1 MAFLRIPRPWEKVTG
16 SEVTPE
22 SVYRN
27 RREILRDFGIAGIG
41 SLGALTAFTRG
52 SAQGPGPG
60 PYGQV
65 SEFWSE
71 KWSDLFPAKRTERFQ
86 VEGEITDQRTVT
98 GYNNFY
104 EFSLQKEKV
113 RDLVDE
119 FEVHPWQVGVK
130 GEVEKE
136 GTFDLD
142 DLIRMGELEER
153 VYHLRCVEA
162 WSANVPWTGFPLS
175 QLIRK
180 LKPTADAHYVRFYT
194 VLRPSEMPTQ
204 RNGGYGY
211 PWPYYEALRMDEAM
225 NELAL
230 LTFGVYGHPLNKQNG
245 APVRLILPW
254 KFGFK
259 SIKSIVR
266 IEFVKRQPGT
276 FWNDISREY
285 GFYGN
290 VNPKFDHPRW
300 SQASELFLS
309 TRERIPTRLYNGYGE
324 FVGGLYDE
332 TERKYFY

>member
-1 MAFLRIPRPWEKVTG
+1 MAFLRIPRPWEKIRE

-22 SVYRN
+22 SLYLN
-27 RREILRDFGIAGIG
+27 RRDILRRFGIAGLG
-41 SLGALTAFTRG
+41 ATAAAASLGKALAQETRL
-52 SAQGPGPG
+52 G
-60 PYGQV
+60 PYGHV
-65 SEFWSE
+65 SRFWSE
-71 KWSDLFPAKRTERFQ
+71 KWSDLFPATRDQRFKVER
-86 VEGEITDQRTVT
+86 GITDERIVA

-104 EFSLQKEKV
+104 EFSLKKQQVKE
-113 RDLVDE
+113 RVDQ
-119 FEVHPWQVGVK
+119 FEVHPWQVEIA
-130 GEVEKE
+130 GEVEKQ

-142 DLIRMGELEER
+142 DLIRMGNPEER

-175 QLIRK
+175 QLIEK
-180 LKPTADAHYVRFYT
+180 LKPTADAHFVRFFT
-194 VLRPSEMPTQ
+194 LLRPSQMPTQ

-259 SIKSIVR
+259 SIKSIVK
-266 IEFVKRQPGT
+266 IEFVKKQPGT
-276 FWNDISREY
+276 FWTDISREY

-290 VNPKFDHPRW
+290 VNPGFDHPRW
-300 SQASELFLS
+300 SQASELFLN

>member
-1 MAFLRIPRPWEKVTG
+1 MAYLRIPRPWAKIPE

-22 SVYRN
+22 SLYLN
-27 RREILRDFGIAGIG
+27 RRDVLRQFGLAGIG
-41 SLGALTAFTRG
+41 A
-52 SAQGPGPG
+52 SAAAAAIGKAVAQENGLG
-60 PYGQV
+60 PYGHV
-65 SEFWSE
+65 SRFWSE
-71 KWSDLFPAKRTERFQ
+71 KWSDLFPVERNQRFK
-86 VEGEITDQRTVT
+86 VERSITDERIVA

-104 EFSLQKEKV
+104 EFSLKKQQVKE
-113 RDLVDE
+113 RVDQ
-119 FEVHPWQVGVK
+119 FDVHPWKVEVT
-130 GEVEKE
+130 GEIEQKR
-136 GTFDLD
+136 TLDLD
-142 DLIRMGELEER
+142 ELIRMGNLEER

-175 QLIRK
+175 QLIEK
-180 LKPTADAHYVRFYT
+180 LKPTSDANYVRFFT
-194 VLRPSEMPTQ
+194 VLRPSQMPTQ

-259 SIKSIVR
+259 SIKSIVK
-266 IEFVKRQPGT
+266 IEFVKKQPGT
-276 FWNDISREY
+276 FWSDISREY

-290 VNPKFDHPRW
+290 VNPEFDHPRW
-300 SQASELFLS
+300 SQASELFLN